1 MGSGP
6 PRLHADENRVTL
18 LVKWMF
24 AVVSQARASMLLTRM
39 PSQHM
44 GLDAPDAA
52 FPMAPET
59 GPSIAEPGAALR
71 AAMDYY
77 SNQVSGR
84 PTQTTDGGSSADSAA
99 AIQ

>member
-1 MGSGP
+1 MP
-6 PRLHADENRVTL
+6 DRENRYTL
-18 LVKWMF
+18 LIKWIF
-24 AVVSQARASMLLTRM
+24 AVVSQSRASMLLTGM

-52 FPMAPET
+52 FPMQPEA

-77 SNQVSGR
+77 SNQVSGL
-84 PTQTTDGGSSADSAA
+84 PTQSESGDSAA
-99 AIQ
+99 AIK